1 ELYDKAIKLLTDEH
15 GRVQP
20 AGGIAFVGKAGI
32 LRERNELT
40 EALEHLERG
49 IELAGRCGDVWT
61 MTGYAGLANT
71 RQAMGDEE
79 GALSAA
85 RKAKEIALQFDA
97 MEADDRYM
105 DAMQVNIWIAQG
117 NLEAAGEWAKT
128 RGFIDG
134 DILEKLPGQRLISL
148 WLLTEINAFVR
159 LQLAWVLPDEVH
171 TILEPVIRICRAEG
185 WQRFLIEA
193 LIYQAWAF
201 HLQNL
206 TDQALESLDEAL
218 LLAEQQGLVR
228 TFLDGGP
235 IIQGLLQECLDTKRS
250 ISRPYVKKL
259 LLAFKVIPKPAV
271 TEVPIESLSER
282 ELEVLQLMA
291 TGLSN
296 SDIAGQLFIS
306 LNTVKTHLK
315 NINSKLHVHSRTE
328 ALAAANELD
337 LI

>member
-1 ELYDKAIKLLTDEH
+1 
-15 GRVQP
+15 
-20 AGGIAFVGKAGI
+20 
-32 LRERNELT
+32 LT

-49 IELAGRCGDVWT
+49 IELAGRCGEVWT

-79 GALSAA
+79 GALAA
-85 RKAKEIALQFDA
+85 ALKAKEIALQFDA

-117 NLEAAGEWAKT
+117 NIDEAVEWAKS

-134 DILEKLPGQRLISL
+134 SSLKNLQDQRLISL
-148 WLLTEINAFVR
+148 WLAIELNVFLR
-159 LQLAWVLPDEVH
+159 LQLTRGIPDEV
-171 TILEPVIRICRAEG
+171 LKVLKPVIQIYLTEG

-201 HLQNL
+201 QLQNF

-235 IIQGLLQECLDTKRS
+235 IIQDLLQECLDTKRS

-315 NINSKLHVHSRTE
+315 NINSKLHVHSRTK
-328 ALAAANELD
+328 ALAAAKALD